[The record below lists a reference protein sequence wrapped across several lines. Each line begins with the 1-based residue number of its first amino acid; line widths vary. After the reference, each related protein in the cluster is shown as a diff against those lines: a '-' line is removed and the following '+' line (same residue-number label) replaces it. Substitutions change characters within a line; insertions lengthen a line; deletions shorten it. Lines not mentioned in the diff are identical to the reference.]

1 MPAHPQVADADIAK
15 IVDWVMSQKPG
26 ECPKEFKKRLS
37 PPALPR
43 KPADR

>member
-26 ECPKEFKKRLS
+26 ECPKEFKKG
-37 PPALPR
+37 
-43 KPADR
+43 